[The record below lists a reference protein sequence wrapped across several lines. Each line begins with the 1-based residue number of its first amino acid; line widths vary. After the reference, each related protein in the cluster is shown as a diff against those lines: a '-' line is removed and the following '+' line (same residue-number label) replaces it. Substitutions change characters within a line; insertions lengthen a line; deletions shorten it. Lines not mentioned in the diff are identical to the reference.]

1 MDDKTLER
9 HRDNVRRMKQERRRT
24 PEWHEKKRL
33 TLARGWSRFHP
44 VELDPDRSWYYDSY
58 GASVTNKL
66 KGLMT
71 MNKQT
76 QKQKLKSIRRRAIA
90 NQNNSPNKK
99 TIAEAI
105 KEVKNV

>member
-1 MDDKTLER
+1 MVL
-9 HRDNVRRMKQERRRT
+9 
-24 PEWHEKKRL
+24 
-33 TLARGWSRFHP
+33 G
-44 VELDPDRSWYYDSY
+44 
-58 GASVTNKL
+58 VTNKL
-66 KGLMT
+66 KGLLT
-71 MNKQT
+71 MSKQT

>member
-1 MDDKTLER
+1 MS
-9 HRDNVRRMKQERRRT
+9 
-24 PEWHEKKRL
+24 L
-33 TLARGWSRFHP
+33 TLTIVAGITIAM
-44 VELDPDRSWYYDSY
+44 VL
-58 GASVTNKL
+58 GVTNKL
-66 KGLMT
+66 KGLLT

-76 QKQKLKSIRRRAIA
+76 QKQRLKSIRRRAIA

>member
-1 MDDKTLER
+1 
-9 HRDNVRRMKQERRRT
+9 
-24 PEWHEKKRL
+24 L
-33 TLARGWSRFHP
+33 TLTSVAGITIAM
-44 VELDPDRSWYYDSY
+44 VL
-58 GASVTNKL
+58 SVTNKL
-66 KGLMT
+66 KGLLT

-76 QKQKLKSIRRRAIA
+76 QKQRLKSIRRRAIA